1 MYMNPHYNSLIG
13 KDEWTEKVLIPLYV
27 NGNKKERERRLNE
40 NSEAEKTLL
49 KDIERIKKDIKE
61 RDESEMAITEKSYS
75 DVKSLI
81 VSILGREPKEPKEKI
96 PAEVYCWLYKH
107 KDIWD
112 KLTEDELDNIHYYKK
127 MTHDDHVKRLL
138 RLDEDLK
145 EAEYH
150 LKTVRLSSENMKKL
164 FSENPPKTR
173 KKKQK

>member
-1 MYMNPHYNSLIG
+1 MYIKPCYNPCVGN
-13 KDEWTEKVLIPLYV
+13 DDWTEKTLIPLYV
-27 NGNKKERERRLNE
+27 NGNKKEREKRLNE
-40 NSEAEKTLL
+40 NSEAEKTIL

-61 RDESEMAITEKSYS
+61 RDSEMAITEKSYS

-96 PAEVYCWLYKH
+96 PSEVYCWLYKH
-107 KDIWD
+107 RDIWD

-127 MTHDDHVKRLL
+127 MTHDNHVKQLL

-145 EAEYH
+145 EAERD
-150 LKTVRLSSENMKKL
+150 LKIVRLSSENLKKL

>member
-1 MYMNPHYNSLIG
+1 MYMNPHYNSLIA

-27 NGNKKERERRLNE
+27 NGSKKERERRLNE

-61 RDESEMAITEKSYS
+61 RDSEMAITEKSYS
-75 DVKSLI
+75 NVKSLI

-96 PAEVYCWLYKH
+96 PDEVYCWLYEH
-107 KDIWD
+107 KNIWN

-127 MTHDDHVKRLL
+127 MTHDYHVKKLL
-138 RLDEDLK
+138 ELDEDLK
-145 EAEYH
+145 EAEQH
-150 LKTVRLSSENMKKL
+150 LKIVRLSSENLKKL

>member
-1 MYMNPHYNSLIG
+1 MYMNPHYNSLIA

-27 NGNKKERERRLNE
+27 NGSKKERERRLNE

-61 RDESEMAITEKSYS
+61 RDNEMAATEKSYS

-96 PAEVYCWLYKH
+96 DVEVYCWLYKH
-107 KDIWD
+107 RDIWD
-112 KLTEDELDNIHYYKK
+112 KLTEDELDSIHYYKK

-145 EAEYH
+145 QAEYH
-150 LKTVRLSSENMKKL
+150 LKTVRLSSENLKKL

>member
-1 MYMNPHYNSLIG
+1 MYIKPCYNPCVGN
-13 KDEWTEKVLIPLYV
+13 DDWTEKVLIPLYV

-40 NSEAEKTLL
+40 NSEAEKTIL

-61 RDESEMAITEKSYS
+61 RDSEMAITEKSYS
-75 DVKSLI
+75 DVKSLV

-96 PAEVYCWLYKH
+96 HAEVYCWLYKH
-107 KDIWD
+107 RDIWD
-112 KLTEDELDNIHYYKK
+112 KLTEDELDNIYYYEK
-127 MTHDDHVKRLL
+127 MTHDNSVKQLL

-145 EAEYH
+145 EAERD
-150 LKTVRLSSENMKKL
+150 LKIVRLSSENLKKL

>member
-1 MYMNPHYNSLIG
+1 MYMNPHYNSYVG
-13 KDEWTEKVLIPLYV
+13 YDKWTKEEIHPYYADTYKKQREKL
-27 NGNKKERERRLNE
+27 LNE
-40 NSEAEKTLL
+40 NSEAEKTIL

-107 KDIWD
+107 RDIWD
-112 KLTEDELDNIHYYKK
+112 KLTEDELDNIHYYEK

-150 LKTVRLSSENMKKL
+150 LKTVRLSSENLKKL
-164 FSENPPKTR
+164 FSENPPKTQ

>member
-1 MYMNPHYNSLIG
+1 MYMNPHYDPCVGN
-13 KDEWTEKVLIPLYV
+13 DDWTEKVLIPLYV
-27 NGNKKERERRLNE
+27 NGSKKERERRLNE

-96 PAEVYCWLYKH
+96 PAEVYCWLYKRR
-107 KDIWD
+107 DIWD
-112 KLTEDELDNIHYYKK
+112 KLTEDELDSIHYYKK
-127 MTHDDHVKRLL
+127 MTHDEHVKRLL
-138 RLDEDLK
+138 ELDKDLK
-145 EAEYH
+145 EAEQH
-150 LKTVRLSSENMKKL
+150 LKIVRLSSENMKKL

>member
-1 MYMNPHYNSLIG
+1 MYMNPHYNPLIG

-96 PAEVYCWLYKH
+96 PVEVYCWLYKH
-107 KDIWD
+107 RNIWN
-112 KLTEDELDNIHYYKK
+112 KLAEDELDNIHYYKK
-127 MTHDDHVKRLL
+127 MTHDEHVKRLL
-138 RLDEDLK
+138 ELDEDLK
-145 EAEYH
+145 EAEQH
-150 LKTVRLSSENMKKL
+150 LKIVRLSSENLKKL

>member
-1 MYMNPHYNSLIG
+1 MYMNPHYNPLIG
-13 KDEWTEKVLIPLYV
+13 KDDWTEKVLIPLYV

-40 NSEAEKTLL
+40 NSEAEKTIL

-61 RDESEMAITEKSYS
+61 RDSEMAITEKSYS

-96 PAEVYCWLYKH
+96 HVEVYCWLYKH
-107 KDIWD
+107 RDIWD
-112 KLTEDELDNIHYYKK
+112 KLTEDELDNIYYYEK
-127 MTHDDHVKRLL
+127 MTHDNSVKQLL

-145 EAEYH
+145 EAERD
-150 LKTVRLSSENMKKL
+150 LKIVRLSSENLKKL

>member
-1 MYMNPHYNSLIG
+1 MYMNPHYNPCVG
-13 KDEWTEKVLIPLYV
+13 NDDWTEKVLIPLYV

-61 RDESEMAITEKSYS
+61 RDNEMAVTEKSYS

-81 VSILGREPKEPKEKI
+81 VSILRREPKEPKEKI
-96 PAEVYCWLYKH
+96 DVEVYCWLYKH
-107 KDIWD
+107 RDIWD

-127 MTHDDHVKRLL
+127 MTHDEHVKRLL
-138 RLDEDLK
+138 ELDKDLK
-145 EAEYH
+145 EAEQH
-150 LKTVRLSSENMKKL
+150 LKIVRLSSENMKKL

>member
-1 MYMNPHYNSLIG
+1 MYMNPHYNSYVG
-13 KDEWTEKVLIPLYV
+13 YDKWTKEEIHPYYVDTYKKQREKL
-27 NGNKKERERRLNE
+27 LNE
-40 NSEAEKTLL
+40 NSEAEKTIL
-49 KDIERIKKDIKE
+49 KYIERIKKDIKE
-61 RDESEMAITEKSYS
+61 RDSEMAITEKSYS

-96 PAEVYCWLYKH
+96 PAEVYYWLYKH
-107 KDIWD
+107 RDIWD
-112 KLTEDELDNIHYYKK
+112 KLTEDELDNIHYYEK
-127 MTHDDHVKRLL
+127 MIHDNHVKQLL

-150 LKTVRLSSENMKKL
+150 LKTVRLSSENLKKL

>member
-1 MYMNPHYNSLIG
+1 MYMNPPYNPCVG
-13 KDEWTEKVLIPLYV
+13 NDDWTEKVLIPLYV

-40 NSEAEKTLL
+40 NSEAEKTIL

-96 PAEVYCWLYKH
+96 PAEVYCWLYKRR
-107 KDIWD
+107 DIWD
-112 KLTEDELDNIHYYKK
+112 KLTEDELDSIHYYKK
-127 MTHDDHVKRLL
+127 MTHDEHVKRLL
-138 RLDEDLK
+138 ELDKDLK
-145 EAEYH
+145 EAEQH
-150 LKTVRLSSENMKKL
+150 LKIVRLSSENMKKL

>member
-1 MYMNPHYNSLIG
+1 MYIKPCYNPCVGN
-13 KDEWTEKVLIPLYV
+13 DDWTEKVLIPLYV

-40 NSEAEKTLL
+40 NSEAEKTIL

-61 RDESEMAITEKSYS
+61 RDSEMAITEKSYS

-96 PAEVYCWLYKH
+96 HAEVYCWLYKH
-107 KDIWD
+107 RDIWD
-112 KLTEDELDNIHYYKK
+112 KLTEDELDNIYYYEK
-127 MTHDDHVKRLL
+127 MTHDNSVKQLL

-145 EAEYH
+145 EAERD
-150 LKTVRLSSENMKKL
+150 LKIVRLSSENLKKL

>member
-1 MYMNPHYNSLIG
+1 MYMNPHYNPCVG
-13 KDEWTEKVLIPLYV
+13 NDDWTEKVLIPLYV

-61 RDESEMAITEKSYS
+61 RDSEMAITEKSYS

-81 VSILGREPKEPKEKI
+81 ISILGREPKEPKEKI
-96 PAEVYCWLYKH
+96 HAEVYCWLYKRR
-107 KDIWD
+107 DIWD
-112 KLTEDELDNIHYYKK
+112 KLTEDELDSIHYYKK
-127 MTHDDHVKRLL
+127 MTHDEHVKRLL
-138 RLDEDLK
+138 ELDKDLK
-145 EAEYH
+145 EAEQH
-150 LKTVRLSSENMKKL
+150 LKIVRLSSENMKKL